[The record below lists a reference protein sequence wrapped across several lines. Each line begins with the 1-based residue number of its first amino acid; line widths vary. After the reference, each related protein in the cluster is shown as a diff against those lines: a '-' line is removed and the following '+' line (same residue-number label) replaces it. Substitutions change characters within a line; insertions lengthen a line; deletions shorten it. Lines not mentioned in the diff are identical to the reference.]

1 MMNAMIF
8 AAGLGT
14 RLKPYTDNCPKA
26 MVEVG
31 GLPMIA
37 HQLLRL
43 REAGFRRVVIN
54 VHHYAQ
60 QIIDYVTAN
69 DGFGLDVAFSDE
81 SGQLL
86 DTGGG
91 IRKALP
97 LFDAD
102 SPVLIHNVDI
112 FSNADLAALYRSH
125 QESKA
130 DATLLVS
137 QRNTSR
143 YLVFDAA
150 LFEFGRVSDVP
161 LYMKVCFFVAWVGVF
176 YALFSKDKYKIIIA
190 ILFVCEFIQRMTYF
204 SPYMYYYWPLF
215 YFAILMALAILKKL
229 DDKNRLIR
237 VICVVG
243 VCVVLNTSY
252 KFYMKLIDESDGKD
266 YMPDYIT
273 RKITP
278 CDYVFNG
285 DGFMYNIFGKDPH
298 YYWQLIGQLDVIGE
312 KSGLEPKPN
321 MNELILKYKPRFIF
335 GSNYFDKFA
344 REAGRYE
351 IVHYIDKEIVNT
363 YYQKSMFDNFLKL
376 NS

>member
-1 MMNAMIF
+1 MIF

-54 VHHYAQ
+54 VHHYAS

-81 SGQLL
+81 RGQLL

-143 YLVFDAA
+143 YLVFDDAWR
-150 LFEFGRVSDVP
+150 L
-161 LYMKVCFFVAWVGVF
+161 VAWKNIHTGEVRTA
-176 YALFSKDKYKIIIA
+176 YEEL
-190 ILFVCEFIQRMTYF
+190 EQ
-204 SPYMYYYWPLF
+204 
-215 YFAILMALAILKKL
+215 ALAPLGADIAQH
-229 DDKNRLIR
+229 RLRSAEEVFSITNDYWQHAADYHIR
-237 VICVVG
+237 GAEAPADFCWVDAGKPEALSQAAEIA
-243 VCVVLNTSY
+243 
-252 KFYMKLIDESDGKD
+252 KLI
-266 YMPDYIT
+266 T
-273 RKITP
+273 
-278 CDYVFNG
+278 
-285 DGFMYNIFGKDPH
+285 H
-298 YYWQLIGQLDVIGE
+298 
-312 KSGLEPKPN
+312 
-321 MNELILKYKPRFIF
+321 
-335 GSNYFDKFA
+335 
-344 REAGRYE
+344 
-351 IVHYIDKEIVNT
+351 
-363 YYQKSMFDNFLKL
+363 